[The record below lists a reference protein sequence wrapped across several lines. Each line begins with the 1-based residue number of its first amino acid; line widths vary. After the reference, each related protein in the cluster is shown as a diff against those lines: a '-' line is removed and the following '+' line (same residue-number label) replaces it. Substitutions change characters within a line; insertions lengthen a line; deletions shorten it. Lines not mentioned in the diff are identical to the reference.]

1 MTRSN
6 RTRLRAGLLMISA
19 ALAAP
24 ALHAQT
30 LLNVSYDPTRE
41 LYEDYN
47 AAFAKHWKAK
57 GGKAV
62 TVEAVARRLGQAGAD
77 GRSTASP
84 RTSSRSR
91 SPRTS
96 TRS

>member
-1 MTRSN
+1 MAMTRSN
-6 RTRLRAGLLMISA
+6 RTRFRAGLLMLSA

-41 LYEDYN
+41 LYEEYN

-57 GGKAV
+57 GG
-62 TVEAVARRLGQAGAD
+62 
-77 GRSTASP
+77 
-84 RTSSRSR
+84 
-91 SPRTS
+91 
-96 TRS
+96 